1 MACVMFPLDAVCWFG
16 VYGLLEYTWIKKF
29 PPRFVLLAMMMIGIR
44 TQGSPM

>member
-29 PPRFVLLAMMMIGIR
+29 PPRFVLLL
-44 TQGSPM
+44 QE